1 MGRFVGNGEERTVVN
16 KYIDSYMN
24 GTNEYGKYLQSA
36 PNFVTYYSRD
46 QETSTEGSGLGEV
59 EEVVGERSGIRY
71 NRVNN
76 VPLYMVEDS
85 APELMDDGIVGLNY
99 MVESTAVIIPD
110 TVVPVPNDLFVFSYW
125 EQTRDKTVVFRIT
138 NVSTTAVDSNTYY
151 QVSFQS
157 TPYDYNELESK
168 QLVDRYEVIYD
179 HIGSSKPAV
188 LMEKDYI
195 LAERLEKTFD
205 KVASIYIEDYYDD
218 RLNVFTYKGWAE
230 SVATEVTY
238 FDRSLHRFLKEQNFF
253 INSKT
258 LAINIL
264 LQDLKVTRALE
275 AYSPYTQAGQPT
287 ITSHYTLSPS
297 SLKIFK
303 LYPLNVKEITY
314 LPIGDDL
321 PLATEV
327 LSLYEEFF
335 GSDSNLDSQVIESKL
350 EDWLL
355 KVDNLVTTSF
365 PSLENYLSFPILLYV
380 LNYLGEYLVRGVRKH
395 A

>member
-46 QETSTEGSGLGEV
+46 QEASTEGSGLGEV

-76 VPLYMVEDS
+76 VPFYMVEDS
-85 APELMDDGIVGLNY
+85 APELMADGIVGLNY

-157 TPYDYNELESK
+157 TPYDYTELESK

-195 LAERLEKTFD
+195 LAERLEQAFD
-205 KVASIYIEDYYDD
+205 KVTSIYIEDYYDA
-218 RLNVFTYKGWAE
+218 RLNLFAYKGWSEEAND
-230 SVATEVTY
+230 TVTY
-238 FDRSLHRFLKEQNFF
+238 FDRSLHKFLKGQNFF

-275 AYSPYTQAGQPT
+275 TYSPYTNLGKPV
-287 ITSHYTLSPS
+287 ITSHYTLSTS
-297 SLKIFK
+297 SLQIFK
-303 LYPLNVKEITY
+303 LYPLKVRELTY
-314 LPIGDDL
+314 LPTGEDV
-321 PLATEV
+321 PLAPEV
-327 LSLYEEFF
+327 IALYEEFF
-335 GSDSNLDSQVIESKL
+335 GADTKLDSLVIESKL
-350 EDWLL
+350 DDWLL
-355 KVDNLVTTSF
+355 KVDSIVSTSC
-365 PSLENYLSFPILLYV
+365 PSLENYLSFPILLYT

-395 A
+395 D

>member
-46 QETSTEGSGLGEV
+46 QEASTEGSGLGEV

-76 VPLYMVEDS
+76 VPFYMVEDS
-85 APELMDDGIVGLNY
+85 SPELMADGIVGLNY

-205 KVASIYIEDYYDD
+205 KVSSIYIEDYYDD

-264 LQDLKVTRALE
+264 LQDLKVTRSLE
-275 AYSPYTQAGQPT
+275 AYSPYTQVGRPT
-287 ITSHYTLSPS
+287 ITSHYMLSPS

-314 LPIGDDL
+314 LPTGDDL

-335 GSDSNLDSQVIESKL
+335 GSDSNLDSQVIESNL
-350 EDWLL
+350 EDWLP

-365 PSLENYLSFPILLYV
+365 PSLENYLSFPILLYI

>member
-46 QETSTEGSGLGEV
+46 QEASTEGSGLGEV

-76 VPLYMVEDS
+76 VPFYMVEDS
-85 APELMDDGIVGLNY
+85 APELMADGIVGLNY

-230 SVATEVTY
+230 SVAAEVTY
-238 FDRSLHRFLKEQNFF
+238 FDRSLHKFLKEQNFF

-275 AYSPYTQAGQPT
+275 AYSPYTQVGQPT

-314 LPIGDDL
+314 LPTGDDL
-321 PLATEV
+321 PLDNEV

-365 PSLENYLSFPILLYV
+365 PSLENYLSFPILLYI